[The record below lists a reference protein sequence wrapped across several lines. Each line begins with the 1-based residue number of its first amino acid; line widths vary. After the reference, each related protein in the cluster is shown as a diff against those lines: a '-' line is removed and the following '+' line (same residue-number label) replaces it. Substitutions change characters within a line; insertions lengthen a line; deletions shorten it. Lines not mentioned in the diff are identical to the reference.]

1 MVGQVERDREVNLF
15 NETTTTIYYYLV
27 YITFTKLS
35 FQRENSLKA
44 YVTKNRIKKKK
55 NSFKVLPT
63 IKIFFFLS
71 LLTEFL
77 IIRVFEDS
85 RNSIEKEAIHCV
97 SSISCEKITFVR
109 FRWLSK

>member
-55 NSFKVLPT
+55 KT
-63 IKIFFFLS
+63 
-71 LLTEFL
+71 
-77 IIRVFEDS
+77 RS
-85 RNSIEKEAIHCV
+85 R
-97 SSISCEKITFVR
+97 FYQR
-109 FRWLSK
+109 

>member
-55 NSFKVLPT
+55 KNSFKVLPT
-63 IKIFFFLS
+63 IKTFFFFLS

-109 FRWLSK
+109 FR

>member
-55 NSFKVLPT
+55 KLVQGFTNDKD
-63 IKIFFFLS
+63 FFFS
-71 LLTEFL
+71 FTFNRISNYTSFREF
-77 IIRVFEDS
+77 S
-85 RNSIEKEAIHCV
+85 
-97 SSISCEKITFVR
+97 
-109 FRWLSK
+109 

>member
-15 NETTTTIYYYLV
+15 NETTIHYLV

-55 NSFKVLPT
+55 LSFKVLPCPT
-63 IKIFFFLS
+63 IKTFFLFFTFNRIS
-71 LLTEFL
+71 NYTSFQEF
-77 IIRVFEDS
+77 S
-85 RNSIEKEAIHCV
+85 
-97 SSISCEKITFVR
+97 
-109 FRWLSK
+109 